1 VPANLLL
8 KALCGLRLTFA
19 ARKHILMKKILSTR
33 TAPWALNLSLFILR
47 VGLGLLMIPHGYSK
61 MVHFSE
67 RSGNFMDFLG
77 LGSAVSLSLVIFAEF
92 FCALFVAIGLFT
104 RISVVPLVIT
114 MTVAVFKAHDADI
127 FGEGERGM
135 LFLIAA
141 VVIMLSGP
149 GKASVDGIMGK

>member
-1 VPANLLL
+1 MLA
-8 KALCGLRLTFA
+8 GLTFA

-47 VGLGLLMIPHGYSK
+47 VGLGLLMIPHGYNK

-77 LGSAVSLSLVIFAEF
+77 LGSAVSLALVIFAEF

-104 RISVVPLVIT
+104 RITVVPLVIT
-114 MTVAVFKAHDADI
+114 MTVAVFKAHNADI
-127 FGEGERGM
+127 FGDGERGM
-135 LFLIAA
+135 LLLIAS
-141 VVIMLSGP
+141 VVIMLCGP

>member
-1 VPANLLL
+1 
-8 KALCGLRLTFA
+8 
-19 ARKHILMKKILSTR
+19 MKKLLSTR
-33 TAPWALNLSLFILR
+33 ISPWALNLSLFLLR
-47 VGLGLLMIPHGYSK
+47 VGLGLLMIPHGYNK

-67 RSGNFMDFLG
+67 RSDDFMNFLG
-77 LGSAVSLSLVIFAEF
+77 LGSAVSLALVVFAEF

-104 RISVVPLVIT
+104 RITVIPIVIT
-114 MTVAVFKAHDADI
+114 MAVAVFKAHDADI

-141 VVIMLSGP
+141 VVVMLCGP

>member
-1 VPANLLL
+1 
-8 KALCGLRLTFA
+8 
-19 ARKHILMKKILSTR
+19 MKKILSTR

-47 VGLGLLMIPHGYSK
+47 MGLGLLMIPHGYGK

-77 LGSAVSLSLVIFAEF
+77 LGSAVSLALVIFAEF
-92 FCALFVAIGLFT
+92 FCAAIGLFT
-104 RISVVPLVIT
+104 RITVVPLVIT

-127 FGEGERGM
+127 FGDGERGM
-135 LFLIAA
+135 LFLIAS
-141 VVIMLSGP
+141 VVIMLCGP

>member
-1 VPANLLL
+1 MQVA
-8 KALCGLRLTFA
+8 AYLCV
-19 ARKHILMKKILSTR
+19 RKIISMKKILSTR

-47 VGLGLLMIPHGYSK
+47 MGLGLLMIAHGYGK

-77 LGSAVSLSLVIFAEF
+77 LGSAVSLALVIFAEF

-104 RISVVPLVIT
+104 RITVVPLVIT
-114 MTVAVFKAHDADI
+114 MAVAVFKAHDADI
-127 FGEGERGM
+127 FGDGERGM
-135 LFLIAA
+135 LFLIVAIA
-141 VVIMLSGP
+141 IMLCGP